1 MDSTHDVRRQLDG
14 FQVRHRLETAL
25 DEASEA
31 CRGDFSGE
39 EVLGR
44 MQGAGEG
51 KNPPEKEHCYS

>member
-1 MDSTHDVRRQLDG
+1 MTLDV
-14 FQVRHRLETAL
+14 
-25 DEASEA
+25 ASEA

-51 KNPPEKEHCYS
+51 KNPPEKEDCYS